1 MSNAGALCAAPACG
15 PVSAHSADTQAVQKA
30 LGDKSPG
37 DASALKDAVQKAEK
51 ANAQL
56 TREAL
61 AREVSVGFGAACA
74 PS

>member
-1 MSNAGALCAAPACG
+1 M
-15 PVSAHSADTQAVQKA
+15 QKA